1 MWCHHSE
8 VVLPLT
14 LILSEQ
20 ILSQRVVCVWRSV
33 TSTRAAAWLFMSGTS
48 VSRTNVGQFGA
59 LEVRG
64 GDLRCAGVRL
74 PGDSLSSP
82 ADFLPAHFDFEIFG
96 LRTDKYT
103 GTGFVYRPGLGY
115 NADRW
120 VLQ

>member
-1 MWCHHSE
+1 
-8 VVLPLT
+8 
-14 LILSEQ
+14 
-20 ILSQRVVCVWRSV
+20 
-33 TSTRAAAWLFMSGTS
+33 MSGTS

-96 LRTDKYT
+96 LRTDKYP
-103 GTGFVYRPGLGY
+103 GTGFLCRPGLGC